1 MIKSLLRSEFLQK
14 RKELSEKEI
23 EEKNGAILEN
33 SKRFFKTSEI
43 KTIHIF
49 LPQLGKTEIDTW
61 RIISFLHN
69 FGQLKIIS
77 PRIIPG
83 TREMEHYQ
91 LTPETI
97 LINNQWKIPEP
108 DPETSLKVL
117 PVDIDAVLIPLLAF
131 DKRGFRVGYGGGY
144 YDRFLAQCKP
154 KILKLGLSF
163 FEPVEEI
170 TDLNAYDIPM
180 DFCITPTSIHKF
192 TDTDSTQI

>member
-1 MIKSLLRSEFLQK
+1 MNKSFLRSKFLKK

-23 EEKNGAILEN
+23 EEKNEAILEN
-33 SKRFFKTSEI
+33 SKHFFKTNGI
-43 KTIHIF
+43 NTIHIF

-117 PVDIDAVLIPLLAF
+117 PVDIDAVFIPLLAF

-144 YDRFLAQCKP
+144 YDRFLVQCRSDIV
-154 KILKLGLSF
+154 KIGLSF
-163 FEPVEEI
+163 FEPEDKI
-170 TDLNAYDIPM
+170 DDLDSFDVAMNY
-180 DFCITPTSIHKF
+180 CITPFEIIRF
-192 TDTDSTQI
+192 